1 MKHASSVPKDGI
13 WVRMENARKSMT
25 TAEHGTIK
33 ANVCRVTTV
42 TNWTKVSVSSR
53 TTIKPCQ
60 IHCARHGKIKLARN
74 APQELFWTAINCA
87 NKSIPIVTLG
97 TNQVGIVFRVTK
109 DLVWKMENALYR
121 MTRRLLILCA
131 ESMIGKKR
139 FVFNVRR
146 EALRTNKAYALK
158 FLLNAKLRINSSVH
172 RVTTVTS

>member
-25 TAEHGTIK
+25 VAKHGTIK
-33 ANVCRVTTV
+33 ANACHVITV
-42 TNWTKVSVSSR
+42 TNWTKVSVLSKP
-53 TTIKPCQ
+53 TIKPCQ

-109 DLVWKMENALYR
+109 DLVWKMEIALYR
-121 MTRRLLILCA
+121 MTRKLRIHCV

-139 FVFNVRR
+139 SAFNVRR
-146 EALRTNKAYALK
+146 EALRTSKVYALK

-172 RVTTVTS
+172 RVMTVTS